1 MKDQFVIAYLSDL
14 TMTREVVS
22 HAVFLARML
31 NKGLILLYV
40 EDHRHNNPAVDQA
53 TPTLLQI
60 EAEHPDVHPAHVAMK
75 GNTREVIDALPTM
88 LNGVIAVA
96 GVNLTAH
103 RGSPTHPRQVLH
115 LFGGCKIAYLTVQGP
130 LTDPT
135 TYRHVGYGIDFRKES
150 KEKLIWASY
159 FSRFNHSRLTMLHFD
174 YGDEGLRAKWHNNVL
189 FMNKFFNGL
198 GVTYDQQSVSGR
210 ALFPETL
217 VCDAAA
223 HIGCGL
229 LISVT
234 TDTRDLDIIEWFAG
248 TQERRTVRNPHRLPV
263 LFINPRNDIYVL
275 CD

>member
-1 MKDQFVIAYLSDL
+1 MKDQFVIAYLADL
-14 TMTREVVS
+14 SMTHEVVS
-22 HAVFLARML
+22 HACFLAHML

-40 EDHRHNNPAVDQA
+40 EDPRHHNTTIDQA

-60 EAEHPDVHPAHVAMK
+60 EAAHPDVHPAHVAIK

-88 LNGVIAVA
+88 LNGVIAVT
-96 GVNLTAH
+96 GVNSTSR

-115 LFGGCKIAYLTVQGP
+115 LFGGCKIAYLTVQSP
-130 LTDPT
+130 LTDT
-135 TYRHVGYGIDFRKES
+135 AAYSHVGYGIDFRKES

-174 YGDEGLRAKWHNNVL
+174 YSDEGLRSKWNNNVR

-198 GVTYDQQSVSGR
+198 SVTYDQQSVSGR
-210 ALFPETL
+210 ALFPETII
-217 VCDAAA
+217 CDSAA
-223 HIGCGL
+223 HIGCGI

-248 TQERRTVRNPHRLPV
+248 TQERRTIRNPLRLPV

>member
-60 EAEHPDVHPAHVAMK
+60 EAEHPDVHPAHVVMK

-96 GVNLTAH
+96 GVNPAAH

-115 LFGGCKIAYLTVQGP
+115 LFGGCKIAYLTVQSP
-130 LTDPT
+130 LTDPS

-217 VCDAAA
+217 VCNAAA

-248 TQERRTVRNPHRLPV
+248 TQERRTVRNPHRLPI

>member
-1 MKDQFVIAYLSDL
+1 MKDQFVIAYLADL
-14 TMTREVVS
+14 SMTNEVVS
-22 HAVFLARML
+22 HACFLARML

-40 EDHRHNNPAVDQA
+40 EDSHHHNPTVAQA

-60 EAEHPDVHPAHVAMK
+60 EAAHPDVHPAHVAMK
-75 GNTREVIDALPTM
+75 GITREVIDALPTM

-96 GVNLTAH
+96 GVNSAAR
-103 RGSPTHPRQVLH
+103 RGSPTHPLQVLH
-115 LFGGCKIAYLTVQGP
+115 LFGGCKIAYLTVQSL

-135 TYRHVGYGIDFRKES
+135 VYTHVGYGIDFRKES

-159 FSRFNHSRLTMLHFD
+159 FSRFNHSRLTMLHFN
-174 YGDEGLRAKWHNNVL
+174 YTDEGLHTKWHNNVR

-198 GVTYDQQSVSGR
+198 GVTYNQQSVSGH

-217 VCDAAA
+217 VCDTAA

-248 TQERRTVRNPHRLPV
+248 TQERRTIRNPHHLPV

>member
-1 MKDQFVIAYLSDL
+1 MKDQFVIAYLADL
-14 TMTREVVS
+14 SMTNEVVS
-22 HAVFLARML
+22 HACFLARML

-40 EDHRHNNPAVDQA
+40 EDSHHHNPTVAQA

-60 EAEHPDVHPAHVAMK
+60 EAAHPDVHPAHVAMK
-75 GNTREVIDALPTM
+75 GITREVIDALPTM

-96 GVNLTAH
+96 GVNSAAR
-103 RGSPTHPRQVLH
+103 RGSPTHPLQVLH
-115 LFGGCKIAYLTVQGP
+115 LFGGCKIAYLTVQSL

-135 TYRHVGYGIDFRKES
+135 VYTHVGYGIDFRKES

-159 FSRFNHSRLTMLHFD
+159 FSRFNHSRLTMLHFN
-174 YGDEGLRAKWHNNVL
+174 YSDEGLHTKWHNNVR

-198 GVTYDQQSVSGR
+198 GVTYNQQSVSGH

-217 VCDAAA
+217 VCDTAA

-234 TDTRDLDIIEWFAG
+234 TDTRDLDIFEWVAG
-248 TQERRTVRNPHRLPV
+248 VHEHRTIRNAAALPV
-263 LFINPRNDIYVL
+263 LYINPRNDIYVL

>member
-1 MKDQFVIAYLSDL
+1 MKDQFVIAYLADL
-14 TMTREVVS
+14 SMTNEVVS
-22 HAVFLARML
+22 HACFLARML

-40 EDHRHNNPAVDQA
+40 EDSHHHNPTVAQA

-60 EAEHPDVHPAHVAMK
+60 EAAHPDVHPAHVAMK

-96 GVNLTAH
+96 GVNSAAR
-103 RGSPTHPRQVLH
+103 RGSPTHPLQVLH
-115 LFGGCKIAYLTVQGP
+115 LFGGCKIAYLTVQSL
-130 LTDPT
+130 LTDRT
-135 TYRHVGYGIDFRKES
+135 VYSHVGYGIDFRKES

-159 FSRFNHSRLTMLHFD
+159 FSRFNHSRLTMLHFN
-174 YGDEGLRAKWHNNVL
+174 YTDEGLHTKWHNNVR

-198 GVTYDQQSVSGR
+198 GVTYNQQSVSGH

-217 VCDAAA
+217 VCDTAA

-248 TQERRTVRNPHRLPV
+248 TQERRTIRNPHHLPV

>member
-1 MKDQFVIAYLSDL
+1 
-14 TMTREVVS
+14 
-22 HAVFLARML
+22 
-31 NKGLILLYV
+31 
-40 EDHRHNNPAVDQA
+40 
-53 TPTLLQI
+53 
-60 EAEHPDVHPAHVAMK
+60 MK

-96 GVNLTAH
+96 GVNPSAR
-103 RGSPTHPRQVLH
+103 RGSPTHPRRVLH
-115 LFGGCKIAYLTVQGP
+115 LFGGCKIAYLTVQSP
-130 LTDPT
+130 LADPT
-135 TYRHVGYGIDFRKES
+135 AYSHVGYGIDFRKES

-159 FSRFNHSRLTMLHFD
+159 FSRFNHSRLTMLHFN
-174 YGDEGLRAKWHNNVL
+174 YTDEGLHNKWHNNVR

-198 GVTYDQQSVSGR
+198 GVTYDQQAVSGK

-217 VCDAAA
+217 VCHTAA

-248 TQERRTVRNPHRLPV
+248 TQERRTIRNPQHLPV
-263 LFINPRNDIYVL
+263 LYINPRNDIYVL

>member
-1 MKDQFVIAYLSDL
+1 MKDQFVIAYLADL
-14 TMTREVVS
+14 SMTNEVVS
-22 HAVFLARML
+22 HACFLARML

-40 EDHRHNNPAVDQA
+40 EDSHHHNPTVAQA

-60 EAEHPDVHPAHVAMK
+60 EAAHPDVHPAHVAMK
-75 GNTREVIDALPTM
+75 CNTREVIDALPTM

-96 GVNLTAH
+96 GVNSAAR
-103 RGSPTHPRQVLH
+103 RGSPTHPLQVLH
-115 LFGGCKIAYLTVQGP
+115 LFGGCKIAYLTVQSL

-135 TYRHVGYGIDFRKES
+135 VYTHVGYGIDFRKES

-159 FSRFNHSRLTMLHFD
+159 FSRFNHSRLTMLHFN
-174 YGDEGLRAKWHNNVL
+174 YTDEGLHTKWHNNVR

-198 GVTYDQQSVSGR
+198 GVTYNQQSVSGH

-217 VCDAAA
+217 VCDTAA

-248 TQERRTVRNPHRLPV
+248 TQERRTIRNPHHLPV

>member
-96 GVNLTAH
+96 GVNPTAH
-103 RGSPTHPRQVLH
+103 RGNPTHPRQVLH
-115 LFGGCKIAYLTVQGP
+115 LFGGCKIAYLTVQSP
-130 LTDPT
+130 LTDPS

-189 FMNKFFNGL
+189 FMNKFFKGL
-198 GVTYDQQSVSGR
+198 GVTYDQQSVKGR
-210 ALFPETL
+210 TLFPETL
-217 VCDAAA
+217 VCDTAAK
-223 HIGCGL
+223 IGCGL
-229 LISVT
+229 LVSVT

-248 TQERRTVRNPHRLPV
+248 TQEQRTICNPHRRPV
-263 LFINPRNDIYVL
+263 LFINPRNDLYVL

>member
-1 MKDQFVIAYLSDL
+1 MKDQFVIAYLADL
-14 TMTREVVS
+14 SMTNEVVS
-22 HAVFLARML
+22 HACFLARML

-40 EDHRHNNPAVDQA
+40 EDSHHHNPTVAQV

-60 EAEHPDVHPAHVAMK
+60 EAAHPDAHPAHVALK
-75 GNTREVIDALPTM
+75 GNTREVVDALPTM

-96 GVNLTAH
+96 GVNSSAR
-103 RGSPTHPRQVLH
+103 RGSPTHPLQVLH
-115 LFGGCKIAYLTVQGP
+115 LFGGCKIAYLTVQRP
-130 LTDPT
+130 LINPT
-135 TYRHVGYGIDFRKES
+135 AYSHVGYGIDFRKES

-174 YGDEGLRAKWHNNVL
+174 YGDDGLRAKWHNNVL
-189 FMNKFFNGL
+189 FMNKFFKGL
-198 GVTYDQQSVSGR
+198 NVTYDQQSVSGR

-217 VCDAAA
+217 VCHTAA

-248 TQERRTVRNPHRLPV
+248 TQERRTIRNPHHLSV
-263 LFINPRNDIYVL
+263 LYINPRNDIYVL

>member
-1 MKDQFVIAYLSDL
+1 MKDQFVIAYLADL
-14 TMTREVVS
+14 SMTNEVVS
-22 HAVFLARML
+22 HACFLARML

-40 EDHRHNNPAVDQA
+40 EDSHHHNPTVAQA

-60 EAEHPDVHPAHVAMK
+60 EAAHPDVHPAHVAMK

-96 GVNLTAH
+96 GVNSAAR
-103 RGSPTHPRQVLH
+103 RGSPTHPLQVLH
-115 LFGGCKIAYLTVQGP
+115 LFGGCKIAYLTVQSL

-135 TYRHVGYGIDFRKES
+135 VYSHVGYGIDFRKES

-159 FSRFNHSRLTMLHFD
+159 FSRFNHSRLTMLHFN
-174 YGDEGLRAKWHNNVL
+174 YTDEGLHTKWHNNVR

-198 GVTYDQQSVSGR
+198 GVTYNQQSVSGH

-217 VCDAAA
+217 VCDTAA

-248 TQERRTVRNPHRLPV
+248 TQERRTIRNPQHLPV
-263 LFINPRNDIYVL
+263 LYINPRNDIYVL

>member
-1 MKDQFVIAYLSDL
+1 MKDQFVIAYLADL
-14 TMTREVVS
+14 SMTNEVVS
-22 HAVFLARML
+22 HACFLARML

-40 EDHRHNNPAVDQA
+40 EDSHHHNPTVAQA

-60 EAEHPDVHPAHVAMK
+60 EAAHPDVHPAHVAMK
-75 GNTREVIDALPTM
+75 GITREVIDALPTM

-96 GVNLTAH
+96 GVNSAAR
-103 RGSPTHPRQVLH
+103 RGSPTHPLQVLH
-115 LFGGCKIAYLTVQGP
+115 LFGGCKIAYLTVQSL

-135 TYRHVGYGIDFRKES
+135 VYTHVGYGIDFRKES

-159 FSRFNHSRLTMLHFD
+159 FSRFNHSRLTMLHFN
-174 YGDEGLRAKWHNNVL
+174 YSDEGLHTKWHNNVR

-198 GVTYDQQSVSGR
+198 GVTYNQQSVSGH

-217 VCDAAA
+217 VCDTAA

-248 TQERRTVRNPHRLPV
+248 TQERRTIRNPYHLPV
-263 LFINPRNDIYVL
+263 LFITPRNDIYVL

>member
-1 MKDQFVIAYLSDL
+1 MKDQFVIAYLADL
-14 TMTREVVS
+14 SMTNEVVS
-22 HAVFLARML
+22 HACFLARML

-40 EDHRHNNPAVDQA
+40 EDSHHHHPTVAQA
-53 TPTLLQI
+53 PPTLLQI
-60 EAEHPDVHPAHVAMK
+60 EAAHPDVHPAHVAMK

-96 GVNLTAH
+96 GVNSAAR
-103 RGSPTHPRQVLH
+103 RGSPTHPLQVLH
-115 LFGGCKIAYLTVQGP
+115 LFGGCKIAYLTVQSL

-135 TYRHVGYGIDFRKES
+135 VYTHVGYGIDFRKDS

-159 FSRFNHSRLTMLHFD
+159 FSRFNHSRLTMLHFN
-174 YGDEGLRAKWHNNVL
+174 YTDEGLHTKWHNNVR

-198 GVTYDQQSVSGR
+198 GVTYNQQSVSGH

-217 VCDAAA
+217 VCDTAA

-248 TQERRTVRNPHRLPV
+248 TQEQRSIRNPHHLPV